1 MGKVYRAVEN
11 VVRTSMIMLVT
22 KSTKEKNTSAKAF
35 VTFIKDARNA
45 TKYMMLASHAKKID
59 IVIFVK
65 PGN

>member
-1 MGKVYRAVEN
+1 MGTVYRAVEN

-22 KSTKEKNTSAKAF
+22 KSIKKNTSAKAF